1 MRFRWVTD
9 PRRPAFLLQSCPDE
23 WRRSRHSR
31 VDPGR
36 RSRCP
41 VDCRRGGERHGHADS
56 VPSPRRP
63 AGPVLQGRWISTA
76 QRTASTTLWNCSTAG
91 RLQTRPGPTWGPSLF
106 AGPSRAGLETVPV
119 LADRTLPA
127 PYPPY
132 KMICPAAQRPPGSSS
147 QRTPSWREMDS
158 NSRFRARLVT
168 VWSFRPSTVSWEGM
182 RCTP

>member
-1 MRFRWVTD
+1 MNGDGVAIVGSTQVGD
-9 PRRPAFLLQSCPDE
+9 PDGLWTAGVE
-23 WRRSRHSR
+23 
-31 VDPGR
+31 
-36 RSRCP
+36 
-41 VDCRRGGERHGHADS
+41 GGRHGHADS
-56 VPSPRRP
+56 VPSRRRP
-63 AGPVLQGRWISTA
+63 AGPVLHGRWISTA

-147 QRTPSWREMDS
+147 QWTPSWRGQ
-158 NSRFRARLVT
+158 SRANPSLKPKLPASRGKCREFHRFGAARRVNGCENEA
-168 VWSFRPSTVSWEGM
+168 SDQ
-182 RCTP
+182 